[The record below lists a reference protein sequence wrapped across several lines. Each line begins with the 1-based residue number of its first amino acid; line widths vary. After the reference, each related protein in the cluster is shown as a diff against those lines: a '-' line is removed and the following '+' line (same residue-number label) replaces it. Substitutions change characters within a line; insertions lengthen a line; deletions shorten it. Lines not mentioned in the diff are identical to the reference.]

1 MKNKLTAM
9 VGAFLFQDDRV
20 LLGFRHPDRTS
31 FPSTWDMIGGHVE
44 PGESADMALRRELQE
59 ELGIKD
65 VVLTDPFRNLVDTEL
80 GIDLLVWRVD
90 HWFGQV
96 KNIAVEEHLQ
106 LDWFAEQTLSSLVF
120 PHPLYLD
127 LIKQA
132 FDLSKSATLL
142 GDLE

>member
-1 MKNKLTAM
+1 
-9 VGAFLFQDDRV
+9 
-20 LLGFRHPDRTS
+20 
-31 FPSTWDMIGGHVE
+31 
-44 PGESADMALRRELQE
+44 MALRRELQE

-120 PHPLYLD
+120 PLPLYLD

-132 FDLSKSATLL
+132 FDLSKSATLP
-142 GDLE
+142 GDLR